1 MHESIAGLSKVLSIS
16 TDGHLQ
22 QSPYREAQEQT
33 RLASRYWEAFS
44 WLLSPVQGACKA
56 CLWLGWGR

>member
-1 MHESIAGLSKVLSIS
+1 MDAKEQLRQVESTAGQFPVLSIS

-22 QSPYREAQEQT
+22 ESPYREAQEQT

-44 WLLSPVQGACKA
+44 WLLS
-56 CLWLGWGR
+56 LL